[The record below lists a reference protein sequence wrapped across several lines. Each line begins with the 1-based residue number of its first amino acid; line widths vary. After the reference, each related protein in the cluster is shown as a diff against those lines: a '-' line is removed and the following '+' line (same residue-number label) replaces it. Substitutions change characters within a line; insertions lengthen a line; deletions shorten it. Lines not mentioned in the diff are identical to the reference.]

1 MFNYIKF
8 KSKIIILKLL
18 KKLDSYS
25 TANRKLNKQIKEY
38 EVKRAEMNKKLGV
51 MEYTKQCF
59 WLNSSYIGDI
69 YKT

>member
-25 TANRKLNKQIKEY
+25 TANRKLNKEIKEY
-38 EVKRAEMNKKLGV
+38 EVKRAEMNKSSTLGT
-51 MEYTKQCF
+51 MITLELSKQHG
-59 WLNSSYIGDI
+59 LLMI
-69 YKT
+69 